1 MKKIINCL
9 GASLIILLFILPNTL
24 HSQENKQYNFIII
37 FTDDL
42 GYGDLSSF
50 GNPSIVTP
58 VLDRM
63 AMEGQKWTNFYVGAP
78 CPFEFIKGKS
88 IRVSEAKPKTLIR

>member
-1 MKKIINCL
+1 MKLFQSIGKIW
-9 GASLIILLFILPNTL
+9 TL
-24 HSQENKQYNFIII
+24 SFFMFPLVSFTNEAQEPLKKYNFIVI

-63 AMEGQKWTNFYVGAP
+63 AMEGQKWNDERQNPSVF
-78 CPFEFIKGKS
+78 S
-88 IRVSEAKPKTLIR
+88 RL